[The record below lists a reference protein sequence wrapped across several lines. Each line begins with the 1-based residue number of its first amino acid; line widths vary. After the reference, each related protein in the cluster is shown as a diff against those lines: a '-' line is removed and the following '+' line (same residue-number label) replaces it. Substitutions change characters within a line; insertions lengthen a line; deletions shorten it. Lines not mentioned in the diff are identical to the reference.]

1 MSNLKYTSDKFDSC
15 LNTYRETFTDQSK
28 IPSDD
33 NDSIQQYDDS
43 VILPLDFSLEMDGIS
58 GIIPNSAFEV
68 PPEILPKVYLTK
80 KKESKIGFI
89 LHTIDHNFSNNKWI
103 TKITGQTINIRF
115 DPLSAE
121 EIARR
126 KANKAQTSNDVKQT
140 KTPIKAKNNGGGGG
154 SSSNKGYFVVLRC
167 TIPNAGAQIAATA
180 NNIWSELNQKGLLV
194 NETKSLTQDDPKLWP
209 SLREYYTIS
218 GILSQNSSTY
228 FKGATILPAFANFVS
243 TAWSAAFMSYIMY
256 RATKAN
262 PGIKFPYAG
271 AHTSY
276 SQSVKKGGY
285 TFQALDPSITPLL
298 PGDLVVKNRAKNNL
312 KFNSTYSGL
321 SHGDIVLSVEDSKAK
336 IIGGNLSSAHK
347 IMNLKLKN
355 KIIGG

>member
-1 MSNLKYTSDKFDSC
+1 MAKYDAEKFDST
-15 LNTYRETFTDQSK
+15 LNTFREIYSNPAVDKYRGT
-28 IPSDD
+28 
-33 NDSIQQYDDS
+33 

-58 GIIPNSAFEV
+58 GIIPNSAFEI
-68 PPEILPKVYLTK
+68 PPNSLPSSYLTK
-80 KKESKIGFI
+80 KGESKIAFI
-89 LHTIDHNFSNNKWI
+89 LHTIDHNFGNNKWT
-103 TKITGQTINIRF
+103 TKITGQTLNIRF
-115 DPLSAE
+115 DELTDAQKKDIEDFKLPTLLNKP
-121 EIARR
+121 AR
-126 KANKAQTSNDVKQT
+126 KLGSDGPK
-140 KTPIKAKNNGGGGG
+140 GGG

-167 TIPNAGAQIAATA
+167 TIPNAGAQIAAVA

-194 NETKSLTQDDPKLWP
+194 SDTKSLKQDDPKLWP
-209 SLREYYTIS
+209 SLREYYVIA
-218 GILSQNSSTY
+218 GLLSNSSKY
-228 FKGATILPAFANFVS
+228 FKGATILPTFANFVT

-262 PGIKFPYAG
+262 PSIKFPYAG
-271 AHTSY
+271 AHTLY

-312 KFNSTYSGL
+312 TFNSTYSGL